1 VGDSQVKPGDR
12 KFLAVAVTGGLS
24 SGKSTLCRKLAELG
38 ARTIDADAISR
49 EVTRRGSE
57 TLRELA
63 ERFGPDI
70 LQPSGE
76 LDRKALGRKA
86 FSSTEGVRDL
96 NRLTHPPIVEAMR
109 GALEGFSNAGYDGV
123 VVVEAALFLEEGHAL
138 DLFDVIVAVVC
149 SEACREKR
157 LSRVGGGEAG
167 ALRAR
172 ARSQISDSRKAEM
185 ADYTVQND
193 GDMENLE
200 AKAAGLWA
208 WLSERR
214 GGRARRG
221 K

>member
-1 VGDSQVKPGDR
+1 VGDSQIKSGDR

-49 EVTRRGSE
+49 EVTGPGSE
-57 TLRELA
+57 TLRRLA
-63 ERFGPDI
+63 ERFGRDI
-70 LQPSGE
+70 LRPSGE

-86 FSSTEGVRDL
+86 FLSPESVRDL
-96 NRLTHPPIVEAMR
+96 NRLTHPPIVEAIR
-109 GALEGFSNAGYDGV
+109 GVLEGLSKAGYDGV

-149 SEACREKR
+149 SEACREER
-157 LSRVGGGEAG
+157 LSRMGGGEVE
-167 ALRAR
+167 ALRVR
-172 ARSQISDSRKAEM
+172 AGSQLTDGRKAEM

-200 AKAAGLWA
+200 AKAAELWA
-208 WLSERR
+208 WLSKKRN
-214 GGRARRG
+214 ALA
-221 K
+221 